1 MEGQRERQQI
11 VDKAQTEIASALN
24 IKHPSVS
31 QIERQIVMYLSAL
44 SNYVEAVRENSSLWL
59 WTSCCGGP
67 HCRHTRSAPVLLRK
81 PRLAALADAH
91 RSAVVVSASYPTRI
105 ILAFRSGGVCAFPKC
120 GKHLTYDAKA
130 GDDTYVGEAAH
141 IRGEKPTA
149 ARYDASMTD
158 DERDNVQ
165 NLIYLCADDHTIID
179 KVEADWP
186 TATLQQLKESHEKQV
201 RQAMEEAFADV
212 AFPEL
217 QNAVSWVA
225 NQAPAAN
232 GSFDLIAPDE
242 KIKKNALSNGSRNII
257 AAGLTSRTTVSDY
270 VEAEAQ
276 LDPDFP
282 ERLKAG
288 FLEEYYARRKEGH
301 KGDELFELMCAFA
314 QRGLRRQADKTAG
327 IAVLIYL
334 FEICDV
340 FEK

>member
-1 MEGQRERQQI
+1 MHH
-11 VDKAQTEIASALN
+11 N
-24 IKHPSVS
+24 
-31 QIERQIVMYLSAL
+31 
-44 SNYVEAVRENSSLWL
+44 
-59 WTSCCGGP
+59 
-67 HCRHTRSAPVLLRK
+67 
-81 PRLAALADAH
+81 
-91 RSAVVVSASYPTRI
+91 AVVRKLVIPMGASYPTRI

-120 GKHLTYDAKA
+120 GKHLTYEAKV
-130 GDDTYVGEAAH
+130 GGDTYVGEAAH

-158 DERDNVQ
+158 DERDNVR
-165 NLIYLCADDHTIID
+165 NLIYLCTDHHTIID

-186 TATLQQLKESHEKQV
+186 TSALQELKDSHEKHV

-225 NQAPAAN
+225 KQAPAMN

-242 KIKKNALSNGSRNII
+242 KIKKNALSNGARHII
-257 AAGLTSRTTVSDY
+257 AAGLTARVTVGEY

-276 LDPDFP
+276 LDTDFP

-314 QRGLRRQADKTAG
+314 QRGLKRQTDKTAG
-327 IAVLIYL
+327 IAVLVYL

>member
-1 MEGQRERQQI
+1 MATVG
-11 VDKAQTEIASALN
+11 
-24 IKHPSVS
+24 
-31 QIERQIVMYLSAL
+31 
-44 SNYVEAVRENSSLWL
+44 
-59 WTSCCGGP
+59 
-67 HCRHTRSAPVLLRK
+67 
-81 PRLAALADAH
+81 
-91 RSAVVVSASYPTRI
+91 ASYPTRI

-120 GKHLTYDAKA
+120 GKHLSYDAKV

-141 IRGEKPTA
+141 IRGEKKGA
-149 ARYDASMTD
+149 ARYDESMAD
-158 DERDNVQ
+158 EERDNVR
-165 NLIYLCADDHTIID
+165 NLIYLCTDHHTIID

-186 TATLQQLKESHEKQV
+186 PATLQDLKDNHEKQV

-225 NQAPAAN
+225 TQPPATN
-232 GSFDLIAPDE
+232 GSFDLTAPDE
-242 KIKKNALSNGSRNII
+242 KIKKNALSNGARHIV
-257 AAGLTSRTTVSDY
+257 AAGLTSRATVSDY

-276 LDPDFP
+276 LDSDFP

-288 FLEEYYARRKEGH
+288 FLEEYYARRKEEH